1 MTAPRWALPSLLL
14 AIGGLLALLGACNDA
29 PTVPIPPPEIC
40 VVSPPD
46 ADGFCTV
53 GCEGGNTERNVAL
66 VYNDNWGAG
75 VMQETEEDGSF
86 ETQIEA
92 TAGDVLLIQIK
103 YDRRLSA
110 EEAMTVPAE

>member
-1 MTAPRWALPSLLL
+1 MTAPRWALPLLLL
-14 AIGGLLALLGACNDA
+14 ATSILLVVLAGCNDA

-46 ADGFCTV
+46 VDGFCTV

-66 VYNDNWGAG
+66 VYNDSWGMG

-92 TAGDVLLIQIK
+92 DPGDVLLIQIK

-110 EEAMTVPAE
+110 EEAMTVPTE